1 MQLMRV
7 EDKGEFASGD
17 CQRPGISIRQESQ
30 LRVYSALILFLSLV
44 VEMAPAQ
51 SSSRDCGTS
60 SVDGPIRV
68 FSQIEAVRPAPQAP
82 EKYPMGNDLVLRAA
96 GSADIHLATTPVVI
110 ESATAVRPGTATI
123 TVSSTRQLCPG
134 TADCGIF
141 VDSDTPRE
149 EAIAPGNWHVDSS
162 TQITA
167 KFAMAHP
174 AGFRIRQVG
183 VVAFDTS
190 RVVMVAMTAAV
201 TV

>member
-17 CQRPGISIRQESQ
+17 CKPPGISIRQESP

-44 VEMAPAQ
+44 IEIAPAQ
-51 SSSRDCGTS
+51 NSSRDCGTS

-96 GSADIHLATTPVVI
+96 GSADIHVATTPAVI
-110 ESATAVRPGTATI
+110 ESATAVRPGTKTI
-123 TVSSTRQLCPG
+123 TVSSTKQLCPG

-141 VDSDTPRE
+141 VDADTPRE
-149 EAIAPGNWHVDSS
+149 ESIEPGNWHIDSP

-167 KFAMAHP
+167 TFASAHP
-174 AGFRIRQVG
+174 AGFRIGRWEWWRS
-183 VVAFDTS
+183 T
-190 RVVMVAMTAAV
+190 RAAS
-201 TV
+201 

>member
-17 CQRPGISIRQESQ
+17 CQRPGISIRQESP

-110 ESATAVRPGTATI
+110 ESATAVRPGTGDDHGFFDKAALPGD
-123 TVSSTRQLCPG
+123 STLRDLCR
-134 TADCGIF
+134 
-141 VDSDTPRE
+141 S
-149 EAIAPGNWHVDSS
+149 
-162 TQITA
+162 
-167 KFAMAHP
+167 
-174 AGFRIRQVG
+174 
-183 VVAFDTS
+183 
-190 RVVMVAMTAAV
+190 
-201 TV
+201 